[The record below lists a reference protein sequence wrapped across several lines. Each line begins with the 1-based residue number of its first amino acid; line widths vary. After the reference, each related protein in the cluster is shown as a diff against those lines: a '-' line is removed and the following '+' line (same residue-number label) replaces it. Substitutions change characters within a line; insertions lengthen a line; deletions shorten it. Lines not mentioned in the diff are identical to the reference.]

1 MRDTSTREFHS
12 APAGPVS
19 SPERARQKIVLA
31 ICLATGF
38 ATLLD
43 QSVLNVAVPA
53 LRAELGAGRADVQWI
68 LAGYSLTFGLA
79 LVPAGRLG
87 DARGRRGL
95 LIAGLGLFGVASVI
109 GVLAVDP
116 WMLVLARLLQGIG
129 AGTANPQV
137 IGLIQDTFTGAARVR
152 ALGAYAA
159 VGSLSA
165 IAGPVAGGA
174 VLGLAGPALGWR
186 LAVALSIP
194 FGLVTCLL
202 AARYLPHSDRPPRRA
217 HLDVVG
223 TALLGLV
230 TVCVLLPVIGV
241 GGAGPVVVAGWL
253 AAAVLAGAVLVGW
266 ERRTARQ
273 GGTPILLP
281 ALFASRGFVLGTVV
295 AMCWFGSALGLGLV
309 VTLFLQ
315 EGLGLSPLVAGLCTL
330 PAAVA
335 MGISSTLGWRV
346 VGRYGRRSVTW
357 MLGLL
362 VATLAAMLLLV
373 GVLPAGAL
381 LAAVVLSQLL
391 TGAAGGLIT
400 SPNQALTLAHAPPGA
415 NGLAAGF
422 FQVSQRI
429 ASTLCLAA
437 AGGVF
442 VAVAAP
448 GDLATYRLGFSV
460 GILLS
465 AVLAL
470 VALVASLLDRS
481 GTAPRLDPAQGG
493 GAPEGTVR

>member
-1 MRDTSTREFHS
+1 
-12 APAGPVS
+12 
-19 SPERARQKIVLA
+19 
-31 ICLATGF
+31 
-38 ATLLD
+38 
-43 QSVLNVAVPA
+43 
-53 LRAELGAGRADVQWI
+53 
-68 LAGYSLTFGLA
+68 
-79 LVPAGRLG
+79 
-87 DARGRRGL
+87 
-95 LIAGLGLFGVASVI
+95 
-109 GVLAVDP
+109 
-116 WMLVLARLLQGIG
+116 
-129 AGTANPQV
+129 
-137 IGLIQDTFTGAARVR
+137 
-152 ALGAYAA
+152 

-165 IAGPVAGGA
+165 IAGPVVGGT

-194 FGLVTCLL
+194 FSLVTCLV
-202 AARYLPHSDRPPRRA
+202 AARYLPRPDRPPRRA
-217 HLDVVG
+217 HLDVGG

-241 GGAGPVVVAGWL
+241 GGSGPVIVVGWL
-253 AAAVLAGAVLVGW
+253 AAAGLAGA
-266 ERRTARQ
+266 
-273 GGTPILLP
+273 
-281 ALFASRGFVLGTVV
+281 ALVLGTVV

-315 EGLGLSPLVAGLCTL
+315 EGLGLSPLVAGLCML
-330 PAAVA
+330 PSAVA

-362 VATLAAMLLLV
+362 VATLAVMLLLV

-400 SPNQALTLAHAPPGA
+400 SPNQALALAHAPPGA

-442 VAVAAP
+442 VAVAVP

-470 VALVASLLDRS
+470 VALVASLVDRPEM
-481 GTAPRLDPAQGG
+481 APRLDPGRG
-493 GAPEGTVR
+493 RGAPEGTVG